1 MRVRAGAAPHSFPRQ
16 DVSSLEP
23 SRAGDRLAWPPAIG
37 VRTEGGGV
45 LALDTCQVLADE
57 LIWALRLC
65 LTWVLPGKGTLSS
78 SIVIHT
84 LCCLF
89 LCFVNRDIFSFLS
102 LVLFQPHALLTS
114 WSRAVIVQCP
124 GGPSS
129 DCAGVGPLAVSYSP
143 PC

>member
-1 MRVRAGAAPHSFPRQ
+1 MRVTAGAALDSFPRQ
-16 DVSSLEP
+16 DASSLEP
-23 SRAGDRLAWPPAIG
+23 TRAGDRLARPPGKA

-45 LALDTCQVLADE
+45 LALDTCQVLTDE
-57 LIWALRLC
+57 VIWALHLC
-65 LTWVLPGKGTLSS
+65 LTWVPPGKGTLSS

-114 WSRAVIVQCP
+114 WSRAVTVQCP

-129 DCAGVGPLAVSYSP
+129 DCAGVGPLAVSNSP